1 MYTVLYMIVIV
12 LIIIYGFKAYQNYP
26 SYKNSIL
33 PTLFPNYLE
42 FFWRMFIRKDASN
55 SSYLNKFIG
64 IHKLSFATIENRQ
77 HQVTSKFVLFFYNKG
92 ITIVEYLDFSGTY
105 SGNDEDRSWIIKSN
119 NKKIRITNPV
129 HELEKYENRIQNM
142 FNDVQISSVIAISD
156 DSQIDKIQTQTLCC
170 TYKDV
175 ITTLNNIQCK
185 HNLNENE
192 IQNMFNCFNQK
203 RSTLS

>member
-1 MYTVLYMIVIV
+1 MHIVLYTIVIV

-33 PTLFPNYLE
+33 STLFPNYFE

-55 SSYLNKFIG
+55 SSYLNKSIG
-64 IHKLSFATIENRQ
+64 NHKLSFATIENRQ

-92 ITIVEYLDFSGTY
+92 ITIVEYLDYPGTY

-119 NKKIRITNPV
+119 NKKIRITNPI
-129 HELEKYENRIQNM
+129 HELQTYKNRIQKM
-142 FNDVQISSVIAISD
+142 FKDGQISSVIAIKD
-156 DSQIDKIQTQTLCC
+156 DSEIDKIQTQTLYCK
-170 TYKDV
+170 YKDV
-175 ITTLNNIQCK
+175 ITTLNNIQCE
-185 HNLNENE
+185 HTLSESE
-192 IQNMFNCFNQK
+192 IQNLFDSFNQK

>member
-1 MYTVLYMIVIV
+1 MHIVLYTIVIV

-33 PTLFPNYLE
+33 PTLFPNYFE

-55 SSYLNKFIG
+55 SSYLNKSIG
-64 IHKLSFATIENRQ
+64 NHKLSFATIENRQ

-92 ITIVEYLDFSGTY
+92 IAIVEYLDYLGTY

-119 NKKIRITNPV
+119 NKKIRITNPI
-129 HELEKYENRIQNM
+129 HELQTYKNRIQKI
-142 FNDVQISSVIAISD
+142 FKDGQISSVIAIKD
-156 DSQIDKIQTQTLCC
+156 DSEIDKIQTQTLYCK
-170 TYKDV
+170 YKDV
-175 ITTLNNIQCK
+175 ITTLNNIQCE
-185 HNLNENE
+185 HTLSESE
-192 IQNMFNCFNQK
+192 IQNLFDSFNQK

>member
-1 MYTVLYMIVIV
+1 MHIVLYTIVIV

-33 PTLFPNYLE
+33 PTLFPNYFE

-55 SSYLNKFIG
+55 SSYLNKSIG
-64 IHKLSFATIENRQ
+64 NHKLSFATIENRQ

-92 ITIVEYLDFSGTY
+92 ITIVEYLDYPGTY

-119 NKKIRITNPV
+119 NKKIRITNPI
-129 HELEKYENRIQNM
+129 HELQTYKNRIQKI
-142 FNDVQISSVIAISD
+142 FKDGQISSVIAIKD
-156 DSQIDKIQTQTLCC
+156 DSEIDKIQTQTLYCK
-170 TYKDV
+170 YKDV
-175 ITTLNNIQCK
+175 ITTLNNIQCE
-185 HNLNENE
+185 HTLSESE
-192 IQNMFNCFNQK
+192 IQNLFDSFNQK

>member
-1 MYTVLYMIVIV
+1 MHTVLYTIVIV

-33 PTLFPNYLE
+33 PTLFPNYFE

-55 SSYLNKFIG
+55 SYYLNKSIG
-64 IHKLSFATIENRQ
+64 NHKLSFATIENRQ

-119 NKKIRITNPV
+119 NKKIRITNPI
-129 HELEKYENRIQNM
+129 HELQTYKNRIQKM
-142 FNDVQISSVIAISD
+142 LNDVQISSVIAIKD
-156 DSQIDKIQTQTLCC
+156 DSEIDKVQTQTLCC
-170 TYKDV
+170 KYKDV
-175 ITTLNNIQCK
+175 ITVLNNIQCE
-185 HNLNENE
+185 HNLNEDE
-192 IQNMFNCFNQK
+192 IRNMFDSFNQK

>member
-1 MYTVLYMIVIV
+1 MYTVLYTILIV

-55 SSYLNKFIG
+55 SSYLNKSIG
-64 IHKLSFATIENRQ
+64 NHKLSFATIENRQ

-92 ITIVEYLDFSGTY
+92 ITIVEYLDYPGTY
-105 SGNDEDRSWIIKSN
+105 FGNDEDRSWMIKNN
-119 NKKIRITNPV
+119 NKKIRITNPI
-129 HELEKYENRIQNM
+129 HELQTYKNRIQKM
-142 FNDVQISSVIAISD
+142 LDDVQISSVIAVTD
-156 DSQIDKIQTQTLCC
+156 DSEIDKIQTQTLC
-170 TYKDV
+170 YKYMDV
-175 ITTLNNIQCK
+175 ITVLNNIQCD
-185 HNLNENE
+185 HNLNEDE
-192 IQNMFNCFNQK
+192 IQNMFNSFNQK

>member
-1 MYTVLYMIVIV
+1 MHTVLYTIVIV

-33 PTLFPNYLE
+33 PTLFPNYFE

-55 SSYLNKFIG
+55 SSYLNKSIG
-64 IHKLSFATIENRQ
+64 NHKLSFATIENRQ

-119 NKKIRITNPV
+119 NKKIRITNPI
-129 HELEKYENRIQNM
+129 HELQTYKNRIQKM
-142 FNDVQISSVIAISD
+142 FKDGQISSVIAIKD
-156 DSQIDKIQTQTLCC
+156 DSEIDKIQTQTLFCK
-170 TYKDV
+170 YKDV
-175 ITTLNNIQCK
+175 ITTLNNIQCE
-185 HNLNENE
+185 HTLSESE
-192 IQNMFNCFNQK
+192 IQNLFDSFNQK

>member
-1 MYTVLYMIVIV
+1 MYTVLYTIVIV

-26 SYKNSIL
+26 SYKNSIF

-42 FFWRMFIRKDASN
+42 FFWRIFIRKDASN

-156 DSQIDKIQTQTLCC
+156 NSQIDKIQTQTLCC

-175 ITTLNNIQCK
+175 ITTLNNIQCE

-192 IQNMFNCFNQK
+192 IQNMFNFFNQK

>member
-1 MYTVLYMIVIV
+1 MHTVLYTIVIV

-33 PTLFPNYLE
+33 PTLFPNYFE

-55 SSYLNKFIG
+55 SSYLNKSIG
-64 IHKLSFATIENRQ
+64 NHKLSFATIENRQ

-92 ITIVEYLDFSGTY
+92 ITIVEYLDYPGTY

-119 NKKIRITNPV
+119 NKKIRITNPI
-129 HELEKYENRIQNM
+129 HELQTYKNRIQKM
-142 FNDVQISSVIAISD
+142 FKDGQISSVIAVKD
-156 DSQIDKIQTQTLCC
+156 DSEIDKIQTQTLCYK
-170 TYKDV
+170 YKDV
-175 ITTLNNIQCK
+175 ITILNNIQCE
-185 HNLNENE
+185 HTLSESE
-192 IQNMFNCFNQK
+192 IQNLFDSFNQK

>member
-1 MYTVLYMIVIV
+1 MHTVLYTIVIV

-33 PTLFPNYLE
+33 PTLFPNYFE

-55 SSYLNKFIG
+55 SSYLNKSIG
-64 IHKLSFATIENRQ
+64 NHKLSFATIENRQ

-92 ITIVEYLDFSGTY
+92 ITIVEYLDYPGTY

-119 NKKIRITNPV
+119 NKKIRIPNPI
-129 HELEKYENRIQNM
+129 HELQTYKNRIQKM
-142 FNDVQISSVIAISD
+142 FKDGQISSVIAVKD
-156 DSQIDKIQTQTLCC
+156 DSEIDKIQTQTLCYK
-170 TYKDV
+170 YKDV
-175 ITTLNNIQCK
+175 ITTLNNIQCE
-185 HNLNENE
+185 HTLSESE
-192 IQNMFNCFNQK
+192 IQNLFDSFNQK

>member
-1 MYTVLYMIVIV
+1 MHTVLYTIVIV

-33 PTLFPNYLE
+33 PTLFPNYFE

-55 SSYLNKFIG
+55 SSYLNKSIG
-64 IHKLSFATIENRQ
+64 NHKLSFATIENRQ

-92 ITIVEYLDFSGTY
+92 ITIVEYLDYPGTY

-119 NKKIRITNPV
+119 NKKIRITNPI
-129 HELEKYENRIQNM
+129 HELQTYKNRIQKM
-142 FNDVQISSVIAISD
+142 FKDGQISSVIAIKD
-156 DSQIDKIQTQTLCC
+156 DSEIDKIQTQTLYCK
-170 TYKDV
+170 YKDV
-175 ITTLNNIQCK
+175 ITTLNNIQCE
-185 HNLNENE
+185 HTLSESE
-192 IQNMFNCFNQK
+192 IQNLFDSFNQK

>member
-1 MYTVLYMIVIV
+1 MHIVLYTIVIV

-33 PTLFPNYLE
+33 PTLFPNYFE

-55 SSYLNKFIG
+55 SSYLNKSIG
-64 IHKLSFATIENRQ
+64 NHKLSFATIENRQ

-92 ITIVEYLDFSGTY
+92 ITIVEYLDYPGTY

-119 NKKIRITNPV
+119 NKKIRITNPI
-129 HELEKYENRIQNM
+129 HELQTYKNRIQKM
-142 FNDVQISSVIAISD
+142 FKDGQISSVIAIKD
-156 DSQIDKIQTQTLCC
+156 DSEIDKIQTQTLYCK
-170 TYKDV
+170 YKDV
-175 ITTLNNIQCK
+175 ITTLNNIQCE
-185 HNLNENE
+185 HTLSESE
-192 IQNMFNCFNQK
+192 IQNLFDSFNQK

>member
-1 MYTVLYMIVIV
+1 MHTVLYTIVIV

-33 PTLFPNYLE
+33 PTLFPNYFE

-55 SSYLNKFIG
+55 SSYLNKSIG
-64 IHKLSFATIENRQ
+64 NHKLSFATIENRQ

-92 ITIVEYLDFSGTY
+92 IAIVEYLDYLGTY

-119 NKKIRITNPV
+119 NKKIRITNPI
-129 HELEKYENRIQNM
+129 HELQTYKNRIQKM
-142 FNDVQISSVIAISD
+142 FKDGQISSVIAIKD
-156 DSQIDKIQTQTLCC
+156 DSEIDKIQTQTLYCK
-170 TYKDV
+170 YKDV
-175 ITTLNNIQCK
+175 ITTLNNIQCE
-185 HNLNENE
+185 HTLSESE
-192 IQNMFNCFNQK
+192 IQNLFDSFNQK

>member
-1 MYTVLYMIVIV
+1 MYTVLYTILIV

-55 SSYLNKFIG
+55 SSYLNKSIG
-64 IHKLSFATIENRQ
+64 NHKLSFATIENRQ

-92 ITIVEYLDFSGTY
+92 ITIVEYLDYPGTY
-105 SGNDEDRSWIIKSN
+105 SGNDEDRSWMIKNN
-119 NKKIRITNPV
+119 NKKIRITNPI
-129 HELEKYENRIQNM
+129 HELQTYKNRIQKM
-142 FNDVQISSVIAISD
+142 LDDVQISSVIAVTD
-156 DSQIDKIQTQTLCC
+156 DSEIDKIQTQTLCWKY
-170 TYKDV
+170 TDV
-175 ITTLNNIQCK
+175 ITTLNNIQCE
-185 HNLNENE
+185 HNLNEDE
-192 IQNMFNCFNQK
+192 IQNMFNSFNQK

>member
-1 MYTVLYMIVIV
+1 MYTVLYTIVIV

-42 FFWRMFIRKDASN
+42 FFWRIFIRKDASN

-142 FNDVQISSVIAISD
+142 FNDVQISSVIAIND
-156 DSQIDKIQTQTLCC
+156 NSQIDKIQTQTLCC

-175 ITTLNNIQCK
+175 ITTLNNIQCE

-192 IQNMFNCFNQK
+192 IQNMFNFFNQK